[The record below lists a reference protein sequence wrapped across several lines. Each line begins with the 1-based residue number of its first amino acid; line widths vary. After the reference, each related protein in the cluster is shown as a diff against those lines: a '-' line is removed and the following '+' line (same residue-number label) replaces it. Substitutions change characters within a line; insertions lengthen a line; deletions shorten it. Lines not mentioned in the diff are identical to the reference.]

1 MFGPVPPAP
10 ERMPEQP
17 TQPAADQKLQDAYA
31 LANDLLDQNKDVDAI
46 VRILRK
52 KGFAHDEAAVLVSH
66 VVLERA
72 QALLGTPAGS
82 EPMNLNRKALRKAAQ
97 GTMFQ
102 PAQQI
107 DDQKVDDAYGLVNEL
122 LDQNRDAEEIIPL
135 VEEQG
140 FSHDEAVALVS
151 EVVSGR
157 AQVKAYR
164 KALRKAGEKNQL
176 VGGLFFLV
184 GTVVTVGS
192 YAAAAGGGTYTVAA
206 GAIIFGA
213 IQYFRGLGQV
223 LQANRLG

>member
-1 MFGPVPPAP
+1 MSRPVPSAP
-10 ERMPEQP
+10 EPTPEQP
-17 TQPAADQKLQDAYA
+17 AQQAADQKLEAARA
-31 LANDLLDQNKDVDAI
+31 LVNDLLDQNKDVDAI
-46 VRILRK
+46 VRILQK
-52 KGFAHDEAAVLVSH
+52 KGFAHDEAAVLVSN
-66 VVLERA
+66 VVLERT
-72 QALLGTPAGS
+72 QELLGTLGGS
-82 EPMNLNRKALRKAAQ
+82 EPKNSRREALRKAAQ
-97 GTMFQ
+97 ATRLQ
-102 PAQQI
+102 LAQHTA
-107 DDQKVDDAYGLVNEL
+107 DELDDAYTLINEE

-223 LQANRLG
+223 LQANRLQ

>member
-1 MFGPVPPAP
+1 MSGPVPPAP
-10 ERMPEQP
+10 EP
-17 TQPAADQKLQDAYA
+17 TPQQPAQQAAHQKLEAAHA
-31 LANDLLDQNKDVDAI
+31 LVNDLLDQNKDVDAI

-66 VVLERA
+66 VVLERTD
-72 QALLGTPAGS
+72 QLLALAGS
-82 EPMNLNRKALRKAAQ
+82 KPMNLNRKTMQKAGQRA
-97 GTMFQ
+97 MFQ
-102 PAQQI
+102 PDQHTADQI
-107 DDQKVDDAYGLVNEL
+107 DDAYTLINEQ
-122 LDQNRDAEEIIPL
+122 LDENGDAEEIIPL